1 MSAYAERL
9 SVRSTKTEQALDV
22 SRQVREAVR
31 RSGVRT
37 GVCHVFV
44 QHTTAGVM
52 VNENADPEVLNDLRA
67 ALRRAV
73 PDHSQYRHAEG
84 NAPAHIRS
92 VLTGSTVSVPVVDGD
107 LAFGTWQG
115 IFLID
120 FDGPR
125 ERHFVVT
132 VIGE

>member
-1 MSAYAERL
+1 MTAYAERL
-9 SVRSTKTEQALDV
+9 SARSSKKEQAVDV
-22 SRQVREAVR
+22 TRQVREAVR
-31 RSGVRT
+31 RSKVTR
-37 GVCHVFV
+37 GVCTVFV
-44 QHTTAGVM
+44 QHTTAGIV
-52 VNENADPEVLNDLRA
+52 VNENADPDVLNDLRS

-73 PDHSQYRHAEG
+73 PDDADYRHAEG

-92 VLTGSTVSVPVVDGD
+92 ALAGATATVPVVDGD

-115 IFLID
+115 IFLLD

>member
-22 SRQVREAVR
+22 SRQVGEAVR

>member
-9 SVRSTKTEQALDV
+9 SVRSSRKEQAVDV
-22 SRQVREAVR
+22 TRHVREVVR
-31 RSGVRT
+31 KSGVRT
-37 GVCHVFV
+37 GVCGVFV
-44 QHTTAGVM
+44 QHTTAGVF
-52 VNENADPEVLNDLRA
+52 VNENADPDVLRDVQE

-73 PDHSQYRHAEG
+73 PDDAEYRHAEG

-92 VLTGSTVSVPVVDGD
+92 VVAGSSAAVPVIEGD

-115 IFLID
+115 IFLVD

-132 VIGE
+132 VIGD